1 MGYIA
6 ALAARFYGWSWEDI
20 GAMPMRV
27 LVRFVALIPKL
38 EARERL
44 GEAITAS
51 FPHLDK
57 KARNQ
62 LHKAWLAAA
71 GFASAEQ
78 EKEARMTMQEL
89 RERLKGQPLEGV
101 LDVATMTIK
110 KPPAEK

>member
-1 MGYIA
+1 
-6 ALAARFYGWSWEDI
+6 
-20 GAMPMRV
+20 MPMRV

-51 FPHLDK
+51 FPHMDK

-62 LHKAWLAAA
+62 LHKTWLVAA
-71 GFASAEQ
+71 GFGSGDGREQ
-78 EKEARMTMQEL
+78 EARMTLQDL

-110 KPPAEK
+110 KPPVEGK